1 MLESS
6 VKVSQQRDL
15 KLCAYEELA
24 RKAFLEICA
33 EQAVPDD
40 VAKDA
45 WNLSERAIEVARQQG
60 VRFEYPALKAFL
72 SHMVGC
78 VVRAR
83 RGESVSDV
91 GSAIEKEVGESLIN
105 AVFSGLEPLYR
116 RMGAVLTRPEAV
128 LVATHIAAS
137 RNGGKQDGQGN

>member
-1 MLESS
+1 MEPSVNYSRQQDLE
-6 VKVSQQRDL
+6 Q
-15 KLCAYEELA
+15 AEYEELVS
-24 RKAFLEICA
+24 KVFSQICT
-33 EQAVPDD
+33 EQAVPRD

-45 WNLSERAIEVARQQG
+45 WSLSKAAVGVAQEQG

-78 VVRAR
+78 VVRVR
-83 RGESVSDV
+83 KGESLSDV

-105 AVFSGLEPLYR
+105 AVFKGLEPLYR
-116 RMGAVLTRPEAV
+116 QMGAVLTRPEAV

-137 RNGGKQDGQGN
+137 RNGGKQDGEAN